1 MQNLDEYNNEIRNLQ
16 IPSFTAEPEKQLPK
30 EFQTPRWLPYHKG
43 QIDSSLFVLNWDL
56 LTPDVQSF
64 VKDAASSRYID
75 IITQVPGEG
84 KTCRLL
90 GLAHE
95 MFVILVTCGQG
106 NTSQTISDGA
116 YEQLERNLTNLNE
129 FDAAATGAKEVRIFF
144 LARFAHLLLC
154 LRNRD
159 GMSTIDFMK
168 LQLNGNAG
176 VIKKIYYDVRA
187 ALLPSNLDVVT
198 MLLSDV
204 IHAIQDI
211 IGAKRIALCIDG
223 MNVAEA
229 STHRK

>member
-1 MQNLDEYNNEIRNLQ
+1 MQNLDQYSNEIRNLQ
-16 IPSFTAEPEKQLPK
+16 VPSFIAEPENQLPK
-30 EFQTPRWLPYHKG
+30 EFQTPHWLPYHKG
-43 QIDSSLFVLNWDL
+43 QVDSSLFGLNWDL

-75 IITQVPGEG
+75 IISQVPGEG

-106 NTSQTISDGA
+106 ITSQTISDGA
-116 YEQLERNLTNLNE
+116 YDQLERNLTSLNE
-129 FDAAATGAKEVRIFF
+129 FDAAATGAKEIRIFI
-144 LARFAHLLLC
+144 LARLTHLLLC

-159 GMSTIDFMK
+159 EMSTIDFMK

-176 VIKKIYYDVRA
+176 VIKKLYYDVRA
-187 ALLPSNLDVVT
+187 ALLTSNLDVVT

-211 IGAKRIALCIDG
+211 IGTKRIALCID
-223 MNVAEA
+223 ELTT
-229 STHRK
+229 STHKK